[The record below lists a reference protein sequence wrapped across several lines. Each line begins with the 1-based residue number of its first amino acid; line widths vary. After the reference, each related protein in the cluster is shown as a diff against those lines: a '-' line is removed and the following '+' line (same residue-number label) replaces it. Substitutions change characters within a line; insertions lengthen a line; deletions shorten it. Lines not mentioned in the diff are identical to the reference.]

1 MVEKIL
7 LWLDA
12 GFIQFGI
19 AKFLQNIVDAE
30 FFAII
35 DTNEG
40 KEFFKNQKFI
50 GFRII
55 WFYRD
60 CFTQNK
66 KTNLAALDAAN
77 GYYFLFKKSKG
88 KIISLIDRDDFF
100 HKDKIIQVSNFFMSN
115 IKSYC

>member
-1 MVEKIL
+1 MLVEKIL

-40 KEFFKNQKFI
+40 KEFFKNQQFI
-50 GFRII
+50 GFRKI
-55 WFYRD
+55 WFY
-60 CFTQNK
+60 F
-66 KTNLAALDAAN
+66 
-77 GYYFLFKKSKG
+77 
-88 KIISLIDRDDFF
+88 I
-100 HKDKIIQVSNFFMSN
+100 
-115 IKSYC
+115 